1 MLQLSRLRTALGL
14 PADARHASGPRHMSP
29 SGPHSSSPRKMS
41 RKTSLGFGLA
51 VALGTLC
58 ASWPGVAAGPDQTT
72 EMKLSPVVE
81 TKEGPVQGFIANGV
95 TAFLGIPYAEPPVGN
110 LRWQPP
116 KDRAPWTNVRKATE
130 FAPICALIT
139 TLGVF
144 SGAPNNNEDCL
155 YLNVFTPDLDPSARL
170 PVIVWI
176 HGGGNVDGE
185 TPGYDGSKLA
195 LQGKTVVVTME
206 YRLNL
211 MGFLAHPAR
220 DNEGHLFGNYGI
232 LDQQAVLRWVERN
245 IARFGGNKD
254 NVTVGGQSA
263 GAVDTGLHMVSPLA
277 AGLFHRGICQSFCM
291 GFTLP
296 TRAAAEATGVAFAM
310 AAGCGSGTGPDVAEC
325 LRNLPAARVEELA
338 GTASTQGKFITSRGL
353 VDGQIIPDQP
363 LTLFANGRF
372 NHMPLMNGNTADETN
387 FGLAITEYFSDANN
401 ALRTSPTAEQYRNY
415 VDTTYVPPAYPDGTA
430 AKVLAVYPLSAFKSP
445 QLAWDRV
452 GTDSGICNQR
462 RLDKILAA
470 QIPVYAYEFAD
481 RTAPF
486 YFPDMPSMEALAYHT
501 ADIQYLFPLWHG
513 GPLGTPHPLN
523 RQQTILSDQLV
534 SAWANFARTGNPN
547 GTGNSPWP
555 RHPASTEAPAWLIQ
569 DLPSEDLPGLSTLTD
584 AQYSALRHCDFWD
597 SVTATQ

>member
-1 MLQLSRLRTALGL
+1 MLQLSKLRTALCL
-14 PADARHASGPRHMSP
+14 PADARQASGPRHTSP
-29 SGPHSSSPRKMS
+29 RSPHPRSLSPRKTS
-41 RKTSLGFGLA
+41 GRTSLSFGLA
-51 VALGTLC
+51 VALGALC
-58 ASWPGVAAGPDQTT
+58 ASWPGVTAAQTT
-72 EMKLSPVVE
+72 EKKLSPVVE
-81 TKEGPVQGFIANGV
+81 TKEGPVQGFISNGV
-95 TAFLGIPYAEPPVGN
+95 TAFLGVPYAEPPVGN
-110 LRWQPP
+110 LRWRPP
-116 KDRAPWTNVRKATE
+116 KDPAPWTNVRKATE

-155 YLNVFTPDLDPSARL
+155 YLNIFTPDLNPSARL

-185 TPGYDGSKLA
+185 TPGYDGGKLA
-195 LQGKTVVVTME
+195 SQGKTVVVTME

-211 MGFLAHPAR
+211 MGFLAHPAL

-232 LDQQAVLRWVERN
+232 LDQQAVLKWVERN
-245 IARFGGNKD
+245 IARFGGDKD

-263 GAVDTGLHMVSPLA
+263 GAVDTGIHMLSPLA
-277 AGLFHRGICQSFCM
+277 TGLFHRGICQSFCPA
-291 GFTLP
+291 FTLP
-296 TRAAAEATGVAFAM
+296 TKAAAEATGVAFAE
-310 AAGCGSGTGPDVAEC
+310 AAGCGSGTGPDVAQC
-325 LRNLPAARVEELA
+325 LRNLTAARIEELA
-338 GTASTQGKFITSRGL
+338 GTASTQGKFISGRGL

-372 NHMPLMNGNTADETN
+372 NHVPLMNGNTADETN
-387 FGLAITEYFSDANN
+387 FGLAITEYFSNTDN
-401 ALRTSPTAEQYRNY
+401 ALRTPPTAEQYQNY
-415 VDTTYVPPAYPDGTA
+415 VNTTYAPPAYPDGTA

-462 RLDKILAA
+462 RLDKILAP

-481 RTAPF
+481 KTAPF
-486 YFPDMPSMEALAYHT
+486 FFPDMPGMEALAYHT

-513 GPLGTPHPLN
+513 GPLGIPHPLN
-523 RQQTILSDQLV
+523 RQQTMLSDQLV

-547 GTGNSPWP
+547 GSGNNPWP
-555 RHPASTEAPAWLIQ
+555 RYTGSADAPAWLIQ
-569 DLPSEDLPGLSTLTD
+569 DLPGLSTLTD
-584 AQYSALRHCDFWD
+584 AQYAARRHCDFWD

>member
-1 MLQLSRLRTALGL
+1 VTA
-14 PADARHASGPRHMSP
+14 A
-29 SGPHSSSPRKMS
+29 
-41 RKTSLGFGLA
+41 
-51 VALGTLC
+51 
-58 ASWPGVAAGPDQTT
+58 QTA
-72 EMKLSPVVE
+72 EKKLSPVVE
-81 TKEGPVQGFIANGV
+81 TKEGPVQGFIANDV

-110 LRWQPP
+110 LRWRPP
-116 KDRAPWTNVRKATE
+116 KDPAPWTNVRKATE

-155 YLNVFTPDLDPSARL
+155 YLNVFTPDLNPSARL

-195 LQGKTVVVTME
+195 SQGKTVVVTME

-211 MGFLAHPAR
+211 MGFLAHPAL

-232 LDQQAVLRWVERN
+232 LDQQAVLKWVERN
-245 IARFGGNKD
+245 IARFGGDKD

-263 GAVDTGLHMVSPLA
+263 GAVDTGIHMLSPLA
-277 AGLFHRGICQSFCM
+277 AGLFHRGICQSFCPA
-291 GFTLP
+291 FTLP
-296 TRAAAEATGVAFAM
+296 TKAAAEATGIAFAE
-310 AAGCGSGTGPDVAEC
+310 AAGCGSGTGPEVAQC
-325 LRNLPAARVEELA
+325 LRNLNAAKVEELA
-338 GTASTQGKFITSRGL
+338 GTASTQGKFISGRGL

-372 NHMPLMNGNTADETN
+372 NHVPLMNGNTADETN
-387 FGLAITEYFSDANN
+387 FGLAITEYFSNTDN
-401 ALRTSPTAEQYRNY
+401 ALRSPPTAEQYQNY
-415 VDTTYVPPAYPDGTA
+415 VNTTYAPPAYPDGTA

-462 RLDKILAA
+462 RLDKVLAP
-470 QIPVYAYEFAD
+470 QIPVYTYEFAD
-481 RTAPF
+481 KTAPF
-486 YFPDMPSMEALAYHT
+486 FFPDMPGMEALAYHT

-513 GPLGTPHPLN
+513 GPLGIPHPLN
-523 RQQTILSDQLV
+523 RQQTMLSDQLV

-547 GTGNSPWP
+547 GSGNNPWP
-555 RHPASTEAPAWLIQ
+555 RYTGSADAPAWLIQ
-569 DLPSEDLPGLSTLTD
+569 DLPGLSTLTD
-584 AQYSALRHCDFWD
+584 AQYAALRHCDFWD